1 MLRFN
6 NRVFV
11 KVYPVNV
18 EGNPNFRDPR
28 VLSISE
34 KMASKIVSLC
44 KQHKEDNNEIT
55 NDVVKEVVN

>member
-34 KMASKIVSLC
+34 KMASKIISLC
-44 KQHKEDNNEIT
+44 KQHKEDNNERCR
-55 NDVVKEVVN
+55 